1 MPSLSPSSWTVIR
14 SRNIWI
20 IVIIECFWW
29 NWIRKWKRE
38 PWQCNQVPIWY
49 YWKQVCPVVPPYPA
63 RRVDPW
69 LNLRIPF
76 MKPERKWISKWW
88 SWKINFFLKIPFR
101 DGFTL
106 DELSRSIQ
114 RMNDEDKCFLRCRVI
129 CGFDDSGHTS
139 SLSVNDEKQDV
150 GRLFGLVLL
159 FDQFRTPLRHLLLVT
174 NVLFIYYVTAAFW
187 I

>member
-1 MPSLSPSSWTVIR
+1 MKLDKRNERERTLAVQSSADLILLKTGMPSRSTISCKTSWPVAKSSYSLYETRKKMNIKMMVIKR
-14 SRNIWI
+14 RN
-20 IVIIECFWW
+20 C
-29 NWIRKWKRE
+29 
-38 PWQCNQVPIWY
+38 
-49 YWKQVCPVVPPYPA
+49 
-63 RRVDPW
+63 
-69 LNLRIPF
+69 
-76 MKPERKWISKWW
+76 S
-88 SWKINFFLKIPFR
+88 LKIPFR

-174 NVLFIYYVTAAFW
+174 NVLFIYYVTGYCCVLNFINW
-187 I
+187 RI